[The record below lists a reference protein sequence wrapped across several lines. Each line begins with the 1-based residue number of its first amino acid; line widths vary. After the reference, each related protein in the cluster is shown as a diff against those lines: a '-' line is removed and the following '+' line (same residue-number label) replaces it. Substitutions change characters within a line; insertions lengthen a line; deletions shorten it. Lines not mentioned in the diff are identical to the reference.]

1 MTRPHARA
9 LFALALPLALAALLP
24 LAAAAD
30 QHEPEAADEAE
41 AERSEDRSR
50 SERGVSVSML
60 IDLFSIESNDEG
72 SEVHILKLPLF
83 QLLELRDRGPDN
95 SKLVIVDAP
104 FVSLFRRVRG
114 LGYRS
119 LEILDV
125 PLVTFFR
132 SERDEDSS
140 SLKILG
146 LPLIGSVY
154 SSETGP
160 DGSEREILFF
170 IHLESR

>member
-9 LFALALPLALAALLP
+9 LLSLALPLALAALLP

-30 QHEPEAADEAE
+30 HHEPEEAE
-41 AERSEDRSR
+41 EERSEDRSR

-83 QLLELRDRGPDN
+83 QLLEFRDRGPDN

-132 SERDEDSS
+132 RERDEDSS
-140 SLKILG
+140 SLEILG